1 MTPKSAW
8 LRAKRARER
17 AARNNRELEQ
27 RKVESTAP
35 QTYEVLQGTR
45 LNVDNPDSIQ
55 QLREMAQRGEY
66 PEFITSMTREG
77 RERFYEEFDKLY
89 PDPPGIL
96 NDYRVEPF
104 SRHAVQVYFNYNMAE
119 AESPGLVKLPSS
131 NTSEAVQRGIIKH
144 AIYVQRPA
152 VERALLTRYGGYSSY
167 EIADRYGRRVLS
179 STEKAQADREIIVQV
194 ERVLGS
200 PLSKFGQRINAEEWI
215 SRDGGW
221 VRGGA
226 LRPEDFG
233 YYPTRGR

>member
-104 SRHAVQVYFNYNMAE
+104 SRRAVQVYFNYNMAE
-119 AESPGLVKLPSS
+119 AESPGLVNLPSS

-179 STEKAQADREIIVQV
+179 SAEKAQADREIIAQV

-200 PLSKFGQRINAEEWI
+200 PLSKFGQRINAEDWI